1 MQLIIKIFQSVAPTI
16 VLIVGVLRN
25 FIDQE
30 EILKMAKVTLDEA
43 LKRENSESLNRIANA
58 LEALIRLLEEEAE
71 MNKYKITLHTLIESK
86 WEVDAK
92 DKKDARK
99 LFAQG
104 EGIFAEDKEKLLN
117 TSIKSIEEVTD
128 E

>member
-1 MQLIIKIFQSVAPTI
+1 MS
-16 VLIVGVLRN
+16 
-25 FIDQE
+25 
-30 EILKMAKVTLDEA
+30 
-43 LKRENSESLNRIANA
+43 
-58 LEALIRLLEEEAE
+58 
-71 MNKYKITLHTLIESK
+71 KYIITLHTLIESK

-117 TSIKSIEEVTD
+117 TSIKSIEEVND